1 MSDSG
6 ASETKVYDQAYF
18 ERWYRDPRYA
28 VIHQEVLARR
38 VQLAISAAEFVL
50 ERPIR
55 KVLDVGCGEGPWQ
68 PLIKL
73 ARPKASYLGV
83 DSSKYAIKRFG
94 KSRNLRHGRFG
105 DIGDMNI
112 KGTFDLIVCSDVLH
126 YVETKEAR
134 RGLKAIGQL
143 LEGLAFIE
151 VFTSKDDTIGDDD
164 EYQKRSPSK
173 YREMFRE
180 AGLVHVGMH
189 CFVDR
194 SLADDLTSFERGQ
207 K

>member
-1 MSDSG
+1 MSPS
-6 ASETKVYDQAYF
+6 AEKIYDEEYF

-38 VQLAISAAEFVL
+38 VQLAISATEFLL

-55 KVLDVGCGEGPWQ
+55 NVLDVGCGEAPWRA
-68 PLIKL
+68 LIKL
-73 ARPKASYLGV
+73 ARPKASYLGI
-83 DSSKYAIKRFG
+83 DSSEYAVKRYGKTRNIKLG
-94 KSRNLRHGRFG
+94 SFG
-105 DIGDMNI
+105 DIGDMGI
-112 KGTFDLIVCSDVLH
+112 KGPFDLIVCSDVLH

-134 RGLKAIGQL
+134 RGLKAIGKL
-143 LEGLAFIE
+143 LDGVAFIE

-164 EYQKRSPSK
+164 EYQKRSPKK
-173 YREMFRE
+173 YREMFAE

-194 SLADDLTSFERGQ
+194 SLAEDLTSFERGQ
-207 K
+207 KY

>member
-1 MSDSG
+1 MS
-6 ASETKVYDQAYF
+6 APTKVYDQEYF
-18 ERWYRDPRYA
+18 DRWYRDPRYA

-38 VQLAISAAEFVL
+38 VQLAISSAEFVL

-55 KVLDVGCGEGPWQ
+55 NVLDIGCGEGSWQ
-68 PLIKL
+68 PLIKH
-73 ARPKASYLGV
+73 ARPKVKYLGI
-83 DSSKYAIKRFG
+83 DSSEYAVKRYG
-94 KSRNLRHGRFG
+94 KTRNIRLGTFG
-105 DIGDMNI
+105 DVGRMGI
-112 KGTFDLIVCSDVLH
+112 KGPYDLIVCSDVLH
-126 YVETKEAR
+126 YVEDDEAR

-164 EYQKRSPSK
+164 EYQKRSPSE
-173 YREMFRE
+173 YRKMFKA

-194 SLADDLTSFERGQ
+194 TLADDLTSFEKGQ
-207 K
+207 KY